1 MPLPS
6 IPSKVTNT
14 AGQDTARDRRTSCT
28 RGLVVRHSV
37 PGLSLAHGD
46 DRCGSLAALEFA
58 ALLAVGVTVLGKSV
72 AHRVQEK
79 AYAEVSGGAPAR
91 TTPPPTGAPR
101 LPRSKTAVL
110 VLNGGGISGAAGAT
124 AETLRTRG
132 YLIASVGNASHT
144 DSSTR
149 TLVMYRDG
157 YRAEGVRLA
166 HDARARL
173 VSPLDGMP
181 PRALLGAQVVIVV
194 GR

>member
-1 MPLPS
+1 MDSSFAPPYPAS
-6 IPSKVTNT
+6 RWRT
-14 AGQDTARDRRTSCT
+14 ATIVA
-28 RGLVVRHSV
+28 
-37 PGLSLAHGD
+37 A
-46 DRCGSLAALEFA
+46 SLAALEFA
-58 ALLAVGVTVLGKSV
+58 ALLAIGVTVLGKSV
-72 AHRVQEK
+72 AHRVHEK
-79 AYAEVSGGAPAR
+79 AYAQVAGTPAR
-91 TTPPPTGAPR
+91 TTPPPTRAPR

-124 AETLRTRG
+124 ADTLRRRG
-132 YLIASVGNASHT
+132 YLISSVGNATHT

-166 HDARARL
+166 RDAHARL

>member
-1 MPLPS
+1 MAILEL
-6 IPSKVTNT
+6 
-14 AGQDTARDRRTSCT
+14 
-28 RGLVVRHSV
+28 GLLV
-37 PGLSLAHGD
+37 AI
-46 DRCGSLAALEFA
+46 
-58 ALLAVGVTVLGKSV
+58 GVTVLGKSV
-72 AHRVQEK
+72 AHRVQER
-79 AYAEVSGGAPAR
+79 AYAQVAGPPAR
-91 TTPPPTGAPR
+91 TTPPPTRAPR

-124 AETLRTRG
+124 ADMLRRRG
-132 YLIASVGNASHT
+132 YLISSVGNATHT

-166 HDARARL
+166 RDAHARL